1 LNETPSVYEVNGNMI
16 RVVITGNPG
25 VGKHTCAK
33 FVSEKLG
40 KAKII
45 DINQVIL
52 GNNAIALR
60 ANGVNG
66 HEEIDVK
73 KTKGLMLEEIK
84 KAKDVVIVGH
94 LAPYVLNKTGI
105 DLVAVLRRSPYQLAK
120 IFRQRKYSPMKM
132 SENLAAEI
140 LGITLY
146 DSLERFGKKRVA
158 ELDATGKTP
167 QNIAEDVISKL
178 KKKSKK
184 RIGIVDW
191 LSLVHEK
198 GDAQKFLEY

>member
-1 LNETPSVYEVNGNMI
+1 MV

-40 KAKII
+40 KAKLI
-45 DINQVIL
+45 DINRVIL
-52 GNNAIALR
+52 SNNEGALSSN
-60 ANGVNG
+60 AVNG
-66 HEEIDVK
+66 IGEINVK
-73 KTKGLMLEEIK
+73 KTEKLILEEIK

-94 LAPYVLNKTGI
+94 LAPYVLRATGI

-120 IFRQRKYSPMKM
+120 IFRQRKYTPMKM
-132 SENLAAEI
+132 KENIAAEV

-146 DSLERFGKKRVA
+146 DSVETFGKARVA

-167 QNIAEDVISKL
+167 EDIAKDIVSKL
-178 KKKSKK
+178 KKKSRKQ
-184 RIGIVDW
+184 IGVIDW
-191 LSLVHEK
+191 LSLVYEK

>member
-1 LNETPSVYEVNGNMI
+1 MV

-40 KAKII
+40 KAKLI
-45 DINQVIL
+45 DINRVIL
-52 GNNAIALR
+52 SNNAVALSSN
-60 ANGVNG
+60 AVNG
-66 HEEIDVK
+66 IGEINVK
-73 KTKGLMLEEIK
+73 KTEKLIQEEIK

-94 LAPYVLNKTGI
+94 LAPYVLRATGI

-120 IFRQRKYSPMKM
+120 IFRQRKYTPMKM
-132 SENLAAEI
+132 KENIAAEV

-146 DSLERFGKKRVA
+146 DSVETFGKARVA

-167 QNIAEDVISKL
+167 EDIAKDIVSKL
-178 KKKSKK
+178 KNS
-184 RIGIVDW
+184 RTQIGVIDW
-191 LSLVHEK
+191 LSLVYEK

>member
-1 LNETPSVYEVNGNMI
+1 MT

-40 KAKII
+40 KAKLI
-45 DINQVIL
+45 DINRVIL
-52 GNNAIALR
+52 SNNAATLPTS
-60 ANGVNG
+60 AVNG
-66 HEEIDVK
+66 IGEIDVK
-73 KTKGLMLEEIK
+73 KTEKLILEEIK
-84 KAKDVVIVGH
+84 KTKDVVIVGH
-94 LAPYVLNKTGI
+94 LAPYVLRTTGI

-132 SENLAAEI
+132 KENIAAEI

-146 DSLERFGKKRVA
+146 DSVETFGKERVA
-158 ELDATGKTP
+158 ELDTTGKTP
-167 QNIAEDVISKL
+167 QDIAKDIVSKL
-178 KKKSKK
+178 QKKSRKQ
-184 RIGIVDW
+184 IGIIDW
-191 LSLVHEK
+191 LSLVYEK

>member
-1 LNETPSVYEVNGNMI
+1 MV

-40 KAKII
+40 KAKLI
-45 DINQVIL
+45 DINRVIL
-52 GNNAIALR
+52 SNNEVALSSN
-60 ANGVNG
+60 AVNG
-66 HEEIDVK
+66 IGEIDVK
-73 KTKGLMLEEIK
+73 KTEKLILEEIK

-94 LAPYVLNKTGI
+94 LAPYVIRATGI

-120 IFRQRKYSPMKM
+120 IFRQRKYTPMKM
-132 SENLAAEI
+132 KENIAAEI

-146 DSLERFGKKRVA
+146 DSVETFGKERVA
-158 ELDATGKTP
+158 EVDTTGKTP
-167 QNIAEDVISKL
+167 EDIAKDIVSKL
-178 KKKSKK
+178 KKSRKQ
-184 RIGIVDW
+184 IGIIDW
-191 LSLVHEK
+191 LSLVYEK

>member
-1 LNETPSVYEVNGNMI
+1 LNETPSVYEVKENMI

-25 VGKHTCAK
+25 VGKHSCAK

-45 DINQVIL
+45 DINRVIL
-52 GNNAIALR
+52 ANNAVALR
-60 ANGVNG
+60 ADGVDG
-66 HEEIDVK
+66 LGEIDVK

-84 KAKDVVIVGH
+84 KAKDVIIVGH
-94 LAPYVLNKTGI
+94 LAPYVLNKTQI
-105 DLVAVLRRSPYQLAK
+105 DLVAVLRRSPYELAK

-132 SENLAAEI
+132 RDNLAAEI

-158 ELDATGKTP
+158 ELDVTGKTP
-167 QNIAEDVISKL
+167 QDIAEDVVSKL

-184 RIGIVDW
+184 RIGIIDW

>member
-1 LNETPSVYEVNGNMI
+1 MI

-45 DINQVIL
+45 DINRVIL
-52 GNNAIALR
+52 GNNAMASPTSS
-60 ANGVNG
+60 VNG
-66 HEEIDVK
+66 LGEIDVK
-73 KTKGLMLEEIK
+73 KTKELMLEEIK

-94 LAPYVLNKTGI
+94 LAPYVLKKTGI

-120 IFRQRKYSPMKM
+120 IFRQRKYTPKKM
-132 SENLAAEI
+132 RDNLAAEI

-146 DSLERFGKKRVA
+146 DSLETFGKERVA
-158 ELDATGKTP
+158 ELNATGKTP
-167 QNIAEDVISKL
+167 QNIAEDVVSKL
-178 KKKSKK
+178 QKKSRKQ
-184 RIGIVDW
+184 IGIIDW
-191 LSLVHEK
+191 LSLVYER

>member
-1 LNETPSVYEVNGNMI
+1 MV

-40 KAKII
+40 KAKLI
-45 DINQVIL
+45 DINRVIL
-52 GNNAIALR
+52 SNNAVALSSN
-60 ANGVNG
+60 AVNG
-66 HEEIDVK
+66 IGEIDVK
-73 KTKGLMLEEIK
+73 KTEKLILEEIK

-94 LAPYVLNKTGI
+94 LAPYVIRATGI

-120 IFRQRKYSPMKM
+120 IFRQRKYTPMKM
-132 SENLAAEI
+132 KENIAAEV

-146 DSLERFGKKRVA
+146 DSVETFGKERVA
-158 ELDATGKTP
+158 ELDTTGKTP
-167 QNIAEDVISKL
+167 EDIAKDIVSKL
-178 KKKSKK
+178 KKKSRKQ
-184 RIGIVDW
+184 IGIIDW
-191 LSLVHEK
+191 LSLVYEK

>member
-1 LNETPSVYEVNGNMI
+1 MV

-40 KAKII
+40 KAKLI
-45 DINQVIL
+45 DINRVIL
-52 GNNAIALR
+52 SNNEVALSSN
-60 ANGVNG
+60 AVNG
-66 HEEIDVK
+66 IGEIDVK
-73 KTKGLMLEEIK
+73 KTEKLILEEIK

-94 LAPYVLNKTGI
+94 LAPYVIRATGI
-105 DLVAVLRRSPYQLAK
+105 DLVAMLRRSPYQLAK
-120 IFRQRKYSPMKM
+120 IFQQRKYTPMKM
-132 SENLAAEI
+132 KENIAAEV

-146 DSLERFGKKRVA
+146 DSVETFGKERVA

-167 QNIAEDVISKL
+167 EDIAKDIISKL
-178 KKKSKK
+178 QKKSRKQ
-184 RIGIVDW
+184 IGIIDW
-191 LSLVHEK
+191 LSLVYEK

>member
-1 LNETPSVYEVNGNMI
+1 MT

-40 KAKII
+40 KAKLI
-45 DINQVIL
+45 DINRVIL
-52 GNNAIALR
+52 SNNAVTLPTSA
-60 ANGVNG
+60 VNG
-66 HEEIDVK
+66 IGEIDVK
-73 KTKGLMLEEIK
+73 KTEKLILEEIK
-84 KAKDVVIVGH
+84 KTKDVVIVGH
-94 LAPYVLNKTGI
+94 LAPYVLRTTGI

-132 SENLAAEI
+132 KENIAAEI

-146 DSLERFGKKRVA
+146 DSVETFGKERVA
-158 ELDATGKTP
+158 ELDTTGKTP
-167 QNIAEDVISKL
+167 QDIAKDIVSKL
-178 KKKSKK
+178 QKKSRKQ
-184 RIGIVDW
+184 IGIIDW
-191 LSLVHEK
+191 LSLVYEK

>member
-1 LNETPSVYEVNGNMI
+1 MV

-40 KAKII
+40 KAKLI
-45 DINQVIL
+45 DINRVIL
-52 GNNAIALR
+52 SNNEVALSSN
-60 ANGVNG
+60 AVNG
-66 HEEIDVK
+66 IGEIDVK
-73 KTKGLMLEEIK
+73 KTEKLILEEIK

-94 LAPYVLNKTGI
+94 LAPYVIRATGI

-120 IFRQRKYSPMKM
+120 IFRQRKYTPMKM
-132 SENLAAEI
+132 KENTAAEI

-146 DSLERFGKKRVA
+146 DSVETFGKERVA
-158 ELDATGKTP
+158 ELDTTGKTP
-167 QNIAEDVISKL
+167 EDIAKDIVSKL
-178 KKKSKK
+178 KKSRKQ
-184 RIGIVDW
+184 IGIIDW
-191 LSLVHEK
+191 LSLVYEK

>member
-1 LNETPSVYEVNGNMI
+1 MRRIRTNEFMI

-45 DINQVIL
+45 DINRVVL
-52 GNNAIALR
+52 NNNAAVLPSN
-60 ANGVNG
+60 AVNG
-66 HEEIDVK
+66 GEINVK
-73 KTKGLMLEEIK
+73 KTQKLLLEEIK

-94 LAPYVLNKTGI
+94 LAPYVLGPTGI
-105 DLVAVLRRSPYQLAK
+105 DLVAVLRRSPYQLSK
-120 IFRQRKYSPMKM
+120 IFLQRKYTPMKM
-132 SENLAAEI
+132 RENIASEI

-146 DSLERFGKKRVA
+146 DSLETFGRERVV
-158 ELDATGKTP
+158 ELDVTGKTSKD
-167 QNIAEDVISKL
+167 IANDVISKL
-178 KKKSKK
+178 HKKSRKQFGS
-184 RIGIVDW
+184 IDW
-191 LSLVHEK
+191 LSLVYEK

>member
-1 LNETPSVYEVNGNMI
+1 MV

-40 KAKII
+40 KAKLI
-45 DINQVIL
+45 DINRVIL
-52 GNNAIALR
+52 SNNAVALPSN
-60 ANGVNG
+60 AVNG
-66 HEEIDVK
+66 IGEIDVK
-73 KTKGLMLEEIK
+73 KTEKLILEEIK

-94 LAPYVLNKTGI
+94 LAPYVIRATGI

-120 IFRQRKYSPMKM
+120 IFQQRKYTPMKM
-132 SENLAAEI
+132 KENIAAEV

-146 DSLERFGKKRVA
+146 DSVETFGKERVA

-167 QNIAEDVISKL
+167 EDIAKDIISKL
-178 KKKSKK
+178 QKKSRKQL
-184 RIGIVDW
+184 GIIDW
-191 LSLVHEK
+191 LSLVYEK

>member
-1 LNETPSVYEVNGNMI
+1 MV

-40 KAKII
+40 KAKLI
-45 DINQVIL
+45 DINRVIL
-52 GNNAIALR
+52 SNNEVALSSN
-60 ANGVNG
+60 AVNG
-66 HEEIDVK
+66 IGEIDVK
-73 KTKGLMLEEIK
+73 KTEKLILEEIK

-94 LAPYVLNKTGI
+94 LAPYVIRATGI

-120 IFRQRKYSPMKM
+120 ILRQRKYTPMKM
-132 SENLAAEI
+132 KENIAAEV

-146 DSLERFGKKRVA
+146 DSVETFGKERVA
-158 ELDATGKTP
+158 ELDTTGKTP
-167 QNIAEDVISKL
+167 EEIAKDIVSKL
-178 KKKSKK
+178 KKSRKQ
-184 RIGIVDW
+184 IGIIDW
-191 LSLVHEK
+191 LSLVYEK

>member
-1 LNETPSVYEVNGNMI
+1 MV

-40 KAKII
+40 KAKLI
-45 DINQVIL
+45 DINRVIL
-52 GNNAIALR
+52 SNNVVALSSN
-60 ANGVNG
+60 AVNG
-66 HEEIDVK
+66 IGEIDVK
-73 KTKGLMLEEIK
+73 KTEKLILEEIK

-94 LAPYVLNKTGI
+94 LAPYVIRATGI

-120 IFRQRKYSPMKM
+120 IFRQRKYTPMKM
-132 SENLAAEI
+132 KENIAAEV

-146 DSLERFGKKRVA
+146 DSVETFGKERVA
-158 ELDATGKTP
+158 ELDTTGKTP
-167 QNIAEDVISKL
+167 EDIAKDIVSKL
-178 KKKSKK
+178 KKKSRKQ
-184 RIGIVDW
+184 IGIIDW
-191 LSLVHEK
+191 LSLVYEK

>member
-1 LNETPSVYEVNGNMI
+1 MT

-40 KAKII
+40 KAKLI
-45 DINQVIL
+45 DINRVIL
-52 GNNAIALR
+52 SNNAVTLPTSA
-60 ANGVNG
+60 VNG
-66 HEEIDVK
+66 IGEIDVK
-73 KTKGLMLEEIK
+73 KTEKLILEEIK
-84 KAKDVVIVGH
+84 KTKDVVIVGH
-94 LAPYVLNKTGI
+94 LAPYVLRTTGI

-132 SENLAAEI
+132 KENIAAEI

-146 DSLERFGKKRVA
+146 DSVETFGKERVA
-158 ELDATGKTP
+158 ELDTTGKTP
-167 QNIAEDVISKL
+167 QDIAKDIVSKL
-178 KKKSKK
+178 QKSRKQ
-184 RIGIVDW
+184 IGIIDW
-191 LSLVHEK
+191 LSLVYEK

>member
-1 LNETPSVYEVNGNMI
+1 MV

-40 KAKII
+40 KAKLI
-45 DINQVIL
+45 DINRVIL
-52 GNNAIALR
+52 SNNAVALSSN
-60 ANGVNG
+60 AVNG
-66 HEEIDVK
+66 IGEIDVK
-73 KTKGLMLEEIK
+73 KTEKLILEEIK

-94 LAPYVLNKTGI
+94 LAPYVIRATGI

-120 IFRQRKYSPMKM
+120 IFRQRKYTPMKM
-132 SENLAAEI
+132 KENIAAEV

-146 DSLERFGKKRVA
+146 DSVETFGKERVA

-167 QNIAEDVISKL
+167 EDIAKDIVSKL
-178 KKKSKK
+178 RKKSRKQ
-184 RIGIVDW
+184 IGIIDW
-191 LSLVHEK
+191 LSLVYEK

>member
-1 LNETPSVYEVNGNMI
+1 MV

-40 KAKII
+40 KAKLI
-45 DINQVIL
+45 DINRVIL
-52 GNNAIALR
+52 SNNAVALSSN
-60 ANGVNG
+60 AVNG
-66 HEEIDVK
+66 IGEIDVK
-73 KTKGLMLEEIK
+73 KTEKLILEEIK

-94 LAPYVLNKTGI
+94 LAPYVIRATAI

-120 IFRQRKYSPMKM
+120 IFRQRKYTPMKM
-132 SENLAAEI
+132 KENIAAEV

-146 DSLERFGKKRVA
+146 DSVETFGKERVA
-158 ELDATGKTP
+158 ELDTTGKTP
-167 QNIAEDVISKL
+167 EDIAKDIVSKL
-178 KKKSKK
+178 KKKSRKQ
-184 RIGIVDW
+184 IGIIDW
-191 LSLVHEK
+191 LSLVYEK

>member
-1 LNETPSVYEVNGNMI
+1 MNETPSVYEVKENMI

-25 VGKHTCAK
+25 VGKHSCAK

-45 DINQVIL
+45 DINRVIL
-52 GNNAIALR
+52 ANNALSLR
-60 ANGVNG
+60 ANGVDG
-66 HEEIDVK
+66 LGEIDVK

-84 KAKDVVIVGH
+84 KAKDVIIVGH
-94 LAPYVLNKTGI
+94 LAPYVLNKTRI
-105 DLVAVLRRSPYQLAK
+105 DLVAVLRRSPYELAK

-132 SENLAAEI
+132 RDNLAAEI

-158 ELDATGKTP
+158 ELDVTGKTP
-167 QNIAEDVISKL
+167 QDIAEDVVSKL

-184 RIGIVDW
+184 RIGIIDW

>member
-1 LNETPSVYEVNGNMI
+1 MI

-40 KAKII
+40 NAKLI
-45 DINQVIL
+45 DINMVIL
-52 GNNAIALR
+52 NNNALCISA
-60 ANGVNG
+60 ANRI
-66 HEEIDVK
+66 EEIDVK
-73 KTKGLMLEEIK
+73 KGEKLLREEIK

-94 LAPYVLNKTGI
+94 LAPYVLRTTGI

-120 IFRQRKYSPMKM
+120 IFRQRKYTPMKM
-132 SENLAAEI
+132 KENIAAEI

-146 DSLERFGKKRVA
+146 DSVKTFGKERVA
-158 ELDATGKTP
+158 ELDVTGKTP
-167 QNIAEDVISKL
+167 HGIAKDIVSKL
-178 KKKSKK
+178 QKS
-184 RIGIVDW
+184 RRQIGIIDW
-191 LSLVHEK
+191 LSLVYEK